1 MLSLRTLIY
10 SFSTLVVDSHLQIDN
25 DVAGGCYNAH
35 EWSYDVHKQQW
46 TRRAASRANVIAFVS
61 FRFVLAFV
69 YIHVQVKFNGSHS

>member
-1 MLSLRTLIY
+1 MISLRSLIY
-10 SFSTLVVDSHLQIDN
+10 SFSTLTVDSHLQIDN

-61 FRFVLAFV
+61 FRFSIRL
-69 YIHVQVKFNGSHS
+69 HSCTSQIQRILFLM